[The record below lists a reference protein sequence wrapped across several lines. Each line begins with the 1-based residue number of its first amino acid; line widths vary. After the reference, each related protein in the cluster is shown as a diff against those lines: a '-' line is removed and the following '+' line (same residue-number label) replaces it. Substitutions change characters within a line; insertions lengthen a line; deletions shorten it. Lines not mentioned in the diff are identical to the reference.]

1 VEEQPHSSAPPTNQ
15 LPTVPLTKTGSA
27 SAGSPDGGSPKTGSP
42 NGATSKGGI
51 TPDDGN
57 LRSGQKDARPADQAC
72 TGWQSHLRG
81 GWAWRRPGGP
91 LRRPQQGR
99 ITGGV
104 AAALSSRTGIG
115 PNVFRTIFVCSSLA
129 GGFGAAAYVLLWL
142 FIPAAGEDRNIASRA
157 LTDRRG
163 IALAAGAASLLA
175 LVLMIASLLHI
186 GWLGSLSWPP
196 VVALAGLVLI
206 WRNAT
211 RDEQRLLRQVAEPI
225 LGLSPG
231 GRRSA
236 FWLRMILALLLLI
249 SGAVIVFSEG
259 ITAKVAWP
267 LTGVALL
274 LIAIVLL
281 LGPWWLRIVRDQF
294 AERQARIRAE
304 ERAEMASRLHDS
316 VLQTLALI
324 QRRADDPHQVV
335 SLARAQERE
344 LRSWLFDGKAP
355 GSLDGRAVTVSDGI
369 RLIQQEIEAQHGV
382 VVDAISVGE
391 CELNDDLGA
400 LLAAAREAT
409 VNAAKWSGANAVSV
423 FAEVEPAAVSVF
435 VRDRGRGFDPAA
447 VPADRKGLAESVRAR
462 MERRGGSATIRST
475 LGEGTEVVL
484 TMPRTAGQREPSAA
498 T

>member
-1 VEEQPHSSAPPTNQ
+1 MQ
-15 LPTVPLTKTGSA
+15 
-27 SAGSPDGGSPKTGSP
+27 
-42 NGATSKGGI
+42 
-51 TPDDGN
+51 
-57 LRSGQKDARPADQAC
+57 
-72 TGWQSHLRG
+72 
-81 GWAWRRPGGP
+81 RPGGP

-99 ITGGV
+99 LVGGV
-104 AAALSSRTGIG
+104 AAAISSRTGIG
-115 PNVFRTIFVCSSLA
+115 PNIIRTAFVCSALI
-129 GGFGAAAYVLLWL
+129 GGFGAAVYVLAWL
-142 FIPAAGEDRNIASRA
+142 FVPAVGEETNIATRA
-157 LTDRRG
+157 QADRRG
-163 IALAAGAASLLA
+163 IALAAGVASLLA
-175 LVLMIASLLHI
+175 LVLLIASILHV

-196 VVALAGLVLI
+196 VIALAGLVLI
-206 WRNAT
+206 WRNSS
-211 RDEQRLLRQVAEPI
+211 RGEQDLMRTVAEPI

-231 GRRSA
+231 GRRSM
-236 FWLRMILALLLLI
+236 FWLR
-249 SGAVIVFSEG
+249 VIVAGVFLLSGVVILVSER
-259 ITAKVAWP
+259 ITRLIVWP
-267 LTGVALL
+267 LTGVATL

-281 LGPWWLRIVRDQF
+281 LGPWWLRIARDLF

-304 ERAEMASRLHDS
+304 ERAEMASRVHDS

-324 QRRADDPHQVV
+324 QRRADDPQQVV

-355 GSLDGRAVTVSDGI
+355 GTLDGRATTVCDGI

-382 VVDAISVGE
+382 VVEAISVGD
-391 CELNDDLGA
+391 CPLDDDLSA

-409 VNAAKWSGANAVSV
+409 VNAAKWSGAGSVSL

-462 MERRGGSATIRST
+462 MERRGGSATVRST

>member
-1 VEEQPHSSAPPTNQ
+1 MV
-15 LPTVPLTKTGSA
+15 
-27 SAGSPDGGSPKTGSP
+27 
-42 NGATSKGGI
+42 
-51 TPDDGN
+51 
-57 LRSGQKDARPADQAC
+57 
-72 TGWQSHLRG
+72 
-81 GWAWRRPGGP
+81 
-91 LRRPQQGR
+91 
-99 ITGGV
+99 GGV
-104 AAALSSRTGIG
+104 AAAISSRTGLG
-115 PNVFRTIFVCSSLA
+115 PNIIRTAFVCSSLA
-129 GGFGAAAYVLLWL
+129 GGFGAAVYVLGWL
-142 FIPAAGEDRNIASRA
+142 FIPAVGENSNIASRA
-157 LTDRRG
+157 IADKRG
-163 IALAAGAASLLA
+163 IALAAGAASLLT
-175 LVLMIASLLHI
+175 LVLMIAALLHV

-236 FWLRMILALLLLI
+236 FWLRMILAGLLLI
-249 SGAVIVFSEG
+249 SGAVVVFHER

-355 GSLDGRAVTVSDGI
+355 GSLDGRATTVSDGI
-369 RLIQQEIEAQHGV
+369 RLIQQEIESQHGI

-391 CELNDDLGA
+391 CELDEDLGA

-409 VNAAKWSGANAVSV
+409 VNAAKWSGASAVSL

-484 TMPRTAGQREPSAA
+484 TMPRTAGQREPSLA